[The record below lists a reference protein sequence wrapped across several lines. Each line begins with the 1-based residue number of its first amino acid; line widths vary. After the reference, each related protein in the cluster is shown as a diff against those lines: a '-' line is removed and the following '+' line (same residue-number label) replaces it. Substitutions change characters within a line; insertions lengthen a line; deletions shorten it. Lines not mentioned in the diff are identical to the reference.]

1 MIIALVMH
9 FSFSLDAKQKKIH
22 FSIHNFTRKVEYL
35 WPIFACI
42 FIVSNPNPFL
52 KKVVPSLTDK
62 TFAKMCC
69 TIQSGTTAIS
79 SESGSALGL
88 FCQMFAREVEPQKSD
103 WQKQSSCKTFLP
115 ILSVSFQKLFTAIL
129 FSPLVYLFIR
139 HSTEFNFPQ
148 KFHLSCMLSI
158 SQQAKKRGE
167 PFFTKLMHDLNF
179 QATRWNVNVW

>member
-1 MIIALVMH
+1 MIIALVICTFRSPWTPSKRKYTLPFTISHGRVSLTNLRLH
-9 FSFSLDAKQKKIH
+9 FHCKQPY
-22 FSIHNFTRKVEYL
+22 SI
-35 WPIFACI
+35 
-42 FIVSNPNPFL
+42 L
-52 KKVVPSLTDK
+52 KKVLPSLTDK

-88 FCQMFAREVEPQKSD
+88 FCQMFVREVEQQKSD

-139 HSTEFNFPQ
+139 HSTELRSFTYPASFQFPSRPKGQ
-148 KFHLSCMLSI
+148 ESFFSQNLCM
-158 SQQAKKRGE
+158 
-167 PFFTKLMHDLNF
+167 T
-179 QATRWNVNVW
+179 

>member
-1 MIIALVMH
+1 MSMKNWTGSRCP
-9 FSFSLDAKQKKIH
+9 FWYFQSPQNRSG
-22 FSIHNFTRKVEYL
+22 
-35 WPIFACI
+35 
-42 FIVSNPNPFL
+42 IV
-52 KKVVPSLTDK
+52 
-62 TFAKMCC
+62 CC
-69 TIQSGTTAIS
+69 TNQSGTTAIS
-79 SESGSALGL
+79 SESALGL
-88 FCQMFAREVEPQKSD
+88 FCQMFAREVEQQKSD